1 MSYRFPLLL
10 TLTLLLFAALHAGCD
25 DGEPATCDDA
35 VCDTD
40 CRAAGF
46 GSGICAG
53 GACQCMTTD
62 GDADSDVDGDGDGDV
77 DGDADADSDADV
89 DADSDSDV
97 DADGDADGDGDGDED
112 ADDDDD
118 TDEDLS
124 TTLPEDGL
132 VLHYSFDDCDATNDG
147 SSACDGDIL
156 GSPECVE
163 GVSGSA
169 FHFAGPDHD
178 EYRDQIFAG
187 LPESGCTLLSGL
199 SEFTIS
205 VWFNADSI
213 RSEPA
218 VLTYSVDVYQQF
230 LLGPVSGSG
239 DLLVFRVNIGG
250 GSGTNIELTSD
261 SPIGTGRWYYSAMTY
276 DGSTVTMYVDG
287 VAQSRTASASGPVSS
302 HAHYVGGVHVGTEGR
317 NPTYTAFLGDIDNV
331 RFYDRA
337 LTPAEVLALYGEAE

>member
-77 DGDADADSDADV
+77 DGDADGDSDVDV
-89 DADSDSDV
+89 DADADADV
-97 DADGDADGDGDGDED
+97 DADGDADGDGDGDGD
-112 ADDDDD
+112 ADG
-118 TDEDLS
+118 
-124 TTLPEDGL
+124 DGDSDVEMPSEGL
-132 VLHYSFDDCDATNDG
+132 ITYYSFDACDATDE
-147 SSACDGDIL
+147 SSRGCDGDVR
-156 GSPECVE
+156 GTPPPECVE
-163 GVSGSA
+163 GVSGMA
-169 FHFAGPDHD
+169 FRFSGPDSD
-178 EYRDQIFAG
+178 DNTTRIGAYD
-187 LPESGCTLLSGL
+187 CTLLSGL
-199 SEFTIS
+199 SSFAIS
-205 VWFNADSI
+205 FWFNADSI
-213 RSEPA
+213 RPEPA
-218 VLTYSVDVYQQF
+218 ALTHAFDVYRQF
-230 LLGPVSGSG
+230 LLGPSSG
-239 DLLVFRVNIGG
+239 DENRIVFRVNIGG
-250 GSGTNIELTSD
+250 GSSTNVQVLSD
-261 SPIGTGRWYYSAMTY
+261 EEVVPHRWYFVSVTY
-276 DGSTVTMYVDG
+276 DGSDVRMYVDG
-287 VAQSRTASASGPVSS
+287 VLQRNTSAASGVVSS
-302 HAHYVGGVHVGTEGR
+302 HGTYTGGVTIGREGV